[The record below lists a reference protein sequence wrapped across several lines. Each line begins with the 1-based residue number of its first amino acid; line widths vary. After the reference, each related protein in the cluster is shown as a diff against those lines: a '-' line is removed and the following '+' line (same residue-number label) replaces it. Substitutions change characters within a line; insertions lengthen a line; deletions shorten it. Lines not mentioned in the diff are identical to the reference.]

1 MVRKWLLR
9 WRSDV
14 HPEAKYKTL
23 NYKSVFATFDFHRYD
38 ESLIRNPSCDIT
50 RQQHIRVPHI
60 YSSYRTGTE
69 TAFCNQP
76 EPCPNPPTPHTYSC

>member
-14 HPEAKYKTL
+14 HPEAKYETL
-23 NYKSVFATFDFHRYD
+23 NYKSVFATFDFHRCD

-50 RQQHIRVPHI
+50 QQQQIRVPHI
-60 YSSYRTGTE
+60 YSSYQTE
-69 TAFCNQP
+69 T
-76 EPCPNPPTPHTYSC
+76 EIVHIL